1 MRWIFCLVSGLAV
14 FTEVQGQQPFELA
27 PAFAIEAEDFTIE
40 KGWKVVKNGE
50 GNYMVDIVPGKITS
64 ATFPS

>member
-1 MRWIFCLVSGLAV
+1 MRWTLPFLALVVLSPLGHCQV
-14 FTEVQGQQPFELA
+14 FGLA
-27 PAFAIEAEDFTIE
+27 PAVALEAEDFTVE